1 MKELAQELLRV
12 DGLQVQFET
21 KKGPLV
27 CVEDICFS
35 INRGET
41 VALVGE
47 SGCGKSVTSMSI
59 MHLLASN
66 GSIGAGKVIF
76 DGEDITHYG
85 EAEMN
90 KLRGAKMSMIFQE
103 PMTSLNPLLKI
114 GYQITEVLKLHT
126 DNSAKENEAIAMVL
140 LKEVGIPDPK
150 KIMKSY
156 PHELSGGMRQR
167 VMIAIA
173 LACNPALLIADEPTT
188 ALDVTIQAQILEL
201 IKELRTKHDAAILLI
216 THDLGVVAEMADYV
230 VVMYCG
236 QIVERAPVFELFEN
250 YKHPYT
256 KGLLAA
262 VPHLDM
268 AADQSLNPIPGTV
281 PGLSEIEPNQCRFA
295 NRCPYATE
303 QCRTQAPGMVEVAPD
318 HLVRCHLVTGGNDHE

>member
-1 MKELAQELLRV
+1 MAQELLRV
-12 DGLQVQFET
+12 DDLQVQFET

-27 CVEDICFS
+27 CVEGVSFS
-35 INRGET
+35 IDRGET

-47 SGCGKSVTSMSI
+47 SGCGKSVTSLSI

-66 GSIGAGKVIF
+66 GKIGSGKVIF
-76 DGEDITHYG
+76 DGEDITEYG
-85 EAEMN
+85 EEQMN
-90 KLRGAKMSMIFQE
+90 KLRGAKMSMVFQE

-114 GYQITEVLKLHT
+114 GYQIVEVLRLHT
-126 DNSAKENEAIAMVL
+126 SNSKKENEAIAMDL
-140 LKEVGIPDPK
+140 LKEVGIPDPA

-173 LACNPALLIADEPTT
+173 LACNPDLLIADEPTT

-201 IKELRTKHDAAILLI
+201 IKQLRTTHNAAILLI

-250 YKHPYT
+250 YQHPYT

-268 AADQSLNPIPGTV
+268 KQGQELSPIPGTV
-281 PGLSEIEPNQCRFA
+281 PGLSEIEPNKCRFA
-295 NRCPYATE
+295 NRCSRACDKCLTE
-303 QCRTQAPGMVEVAPD
+303 APPMVQVGPD
-318 HLVRCHLVTGGNDHE
+318 HMVRCHFATGGEVK

>member
-1 MKELAQELLRV
+1 MAQELLRV
-12 DGLQVQFET
+12 DDLQVQFQT

-27 CVEDICFS
+27 CVEGVSFS

-47 SGCGKSVTSMSI
+47 SGCGKSVTSLSI

-66 GSIGAGKVIF
+66 GSISNGTVTF
-76 DGEDITHYG
+76 DGEDITYAN
-85 EAEMN
+85 EEQMN
-90 KLRGAKMSMIFQE
+90 QLRGAKMSMVFQE

-114 GYQITEVLKLHT
+114 GYQITEVLRLHT
-126 DNSAKENEAIAMVL
+126 KNSKKENEKIALDL
-140 LKEVGIPDPK
+140 LAEVGIPDPA

-173 LACNPALLIADEPTT
+173 LACNPDLLIADEPTT

-201 IKELRTKHDAAILLI
+201 MRELRSKHNAAVLLI

-256 KGLLAA
+256 RGLLAA

-268 AADQSLNPIPGTV
+268 AAGQTLNPIPGTV
-281 PGLSEIEPNQCRFA
+281 PGLSEIEPDQCRFV

-303 QCRTQAPGMVEVAPD
+303 QCKCKAPEIVEIKPG
-318 HLVRCHLVTGGNDHE
+318 HFVRCHLAAGGNNNE

>member
-1 MKELAQELLRV
+1 MAQELLRV
-12 DGLQVQFET
+12 DGLKVQFET

-27 CVEDICFS
+27 CVEDISFS

-47 SGCGKSVTSMSI
+47 SGCGKSVTSLSI

-66 GSIGAGKVIF
+66 GGISGGSVVF
-76 DGEDITHYG
+76 DGEDITHAG
-85 EAEMN
+85 EEQMN
-90 KLRGAKMSMIFQE
+90 QLRGDRMSMVFQE

-114 GYQITEVLKLHT
+114 GYQITEVLRLHT
-126 DNSAKENEAIAMVL
+126 KNTKEENTKIAMEL
-140 LKEVGIPDPK
+140 LTEVGIPDPA

-173 LACNPALLIADEPTT
+173 LACNPDLLIADEPTT
-188 ALDVTIQAQILEL
+188 ALDVTIQAQILKL
-201 IKELRTKHDAAILLI
+201 MRELRTKHNAALLLI
-216 THDLGVVAEMADYV
+216 THDLGVVAEMADHV

-250 YKHPYT
+250 YQHPYT

-268 AADQSLNPIPGTV
+268 AAGQQLNPIPGTV
-281 PGLSEIEPNQCRFA
+281 PALSEIEPNKCRFA

-303 QCRTQAPGMVEVAPD
+303 LCGKKAPEMVEVAPD
-318 HLVRCHLVTGGNDHE
+318 HFVRCHRMTGGKEL